1 MSRESLP
8 KQVDFPDSKTLL
20 EVINIQTEIVKMGV
34 SLGSVMALVCER
46 TQALTQAG
54 AAVVELAR
62 STAARIEMVLHPN
75 PHVATRMRELL
86 QRVEDVILIAPGR
99 ALRHIENAWIG

>member
-54 AAVVELAR
+54 PLWSSWRKEATW
-62 STAARIEMVLHPN
+62 STVRRPASQPTSSGFA
-75 PHVATRMRELL
+75 
-86 QRVEDVILIAPGR
+86 
-99 ALRHIENAWIG
+99 